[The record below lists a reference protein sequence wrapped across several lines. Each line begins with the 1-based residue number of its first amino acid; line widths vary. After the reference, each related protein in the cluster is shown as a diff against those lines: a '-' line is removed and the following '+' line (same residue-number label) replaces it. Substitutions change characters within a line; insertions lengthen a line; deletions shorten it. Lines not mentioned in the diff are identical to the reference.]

1 MTNHS
6 HRGGRRS
13 RRRPIAP
20 RQGARRTRR
29 RPSVVPLEV
38 RVERYATAA
47 VLHLSGEFDLC
58 GVDRIERALDRTLGT
73 PTDRVVFDLRRV
85 SFLDL
90 CGLNTLLRADAR
102 ARRESFAF
110 AVVPPPG
117 RVARI
122 FAATDTDRELRL
134 LD

>member
-6 HRGGRRS
+6 HRGGARRS
-13 RRRPIAP
+13 RRRPILP

-29 RPSVVPLEV
+29 PRVVPLEV

-47 VLHLSGEFDLC
+47 VLHVSGEFDLC
-58 GVDRIERALDRTLGT
+58 GVGRIERALDRTLGT

-102 ARRESFAF
+102 ARRESFVL